1 MNNKKIIILWAT
13 IRPEQFIHTQ
23 RVWIDRASNKSNIE
37 FHIMVNNQDQL
48 DYLNNKD
55 VGKLSIS
62 KTDKIGVC
70 YPSYELSSELEAN
83 DDDIVI
89 FASDDFIPPVN
100 YDEYLFAKFREKSGL
115 LFVRDGYQLPDSS
128 NMLHPCITIPI
139 MDYKSLVKMNK
150 VIYHPSYCHMFSDC
164 ELYLNAKDLGILIDD
179 RLSDETVFEHY
190 HWVSGKRKS
199 DTNDNSY
206 NLKWKDD
213 EINWNKR
220 KLLNV
225 EDRLLV

>member
-1 MNNKKIIILWAT
+1 
-13 IRPEQFIHTQ
+13 
-23 RVWIDRASNKSNIE
+23 
-37 FHIMVNNQDQL
+37 
-48 DYLNNKD
+48 
-55 VGKLSIS
+55 
-62 KTDKIGVC
+62 
-70 YPSYELSSELEAN
+70 
-83 DDDIVI
+83 
-89 FASDDFIPPVN
+89 
-100 YDEYLFAKFREKSGL
+100 
-115 LFVRDGYQLPDSS
+115 
-128 NMLHPCITIPI
+128 
-139 MDYKSLVKMNK
+139 
-150 VIYHPSYCHMFSDC
+150 MFSDC

-213 EINWNKR
+213 GINWNKR